1 MIVICEE
8 CGKKYQVDVSKM
20 HTAKAQFACKSCGH
34 YVTVSRPAD
43 ASMDDY
49 NGSAATIES
58 ETSPLARAAD
68 YQTDSPAGD
77 EPEDVRGAEA
87 SSRGLSI
94 RSKMFLLF
102 FIIPILCI
110 AAAGGLYVVQLNTLS
125 STITGKSAKV
135 INAMAEDLI
144 ALKAKTVAKQCGIF
158 LEAHPGLKK
167 EEFNKNPEFKKITTQ
182 KVGKTGYTLI
192 NEVPDEK
199 GRHYLWTHPNEKLI
213 GVDLIPA
220 MKKAL
225 GKDYGR
231 WWKVASGAFKGK
243 ESRGYYSW
251 KDADGKIREKFM
263 VQKPIKG
270 TPFIVAATT
279 YLDEFTSP
287 VESLEKQLRTITKR
301 TRNTVFSIMAGTIL
315 LIGMIVFLYGLRLT
329 GRIKSLTD
337 VADRI
342 SVGELDAEV
351 EPTSNDEIG
360 ELSNAV
366 SRMQES
372 IRLSIER
379 IRRRV

>member
-1 MIVICEE
+1 MI
-8 CGKKYQVDVSKM
+8 
-20 HTAKAQFACKSCGH
+20 
-34 YVTVSRPAD
+34 
-43 ASMDDY
+43 
-49 NGSAATIES
+49 
-58 ETSPLARAAD
+58 
-68 YQTDSPAGD
+68 
-77 EPEDVRGAEA
+77 
-87 SSRGLSI
+87 
-94 RSKMFLLF
+94 LLF
-102 FIIPILCI
+102 MLIPILCI
-110 AAAGGLYVVQLNTLS
+110 AAAGWLYMQQLKSLSSLITVQSTEMVTELAEKNIAEIAGSVADECGLY
-125 STITGKSAKV
+125 
-135 INAMAEDLI
+135 
-144 ALKAKTVAKQCGIF
+144 LKNNP
-158 LEAHPGLKK
+158 ELKK
-167 EEFNKNPEFKKITTQ
+167 EEFNTDPEFKKIATQ
-182 KVGKTGYTLI
+182 KVGKTGYTLV